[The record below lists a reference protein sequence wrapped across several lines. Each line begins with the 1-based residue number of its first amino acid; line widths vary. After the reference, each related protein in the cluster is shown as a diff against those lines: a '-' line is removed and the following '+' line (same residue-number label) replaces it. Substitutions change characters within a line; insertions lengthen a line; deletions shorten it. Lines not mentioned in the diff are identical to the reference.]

1 MTDRWIHRQ
10 TDGQTDRQTHEKREM
25 RETDRETDEQAYTQ
39 NINYRRERQ
48 TDKKY
53 EYFIYITHQAI
64 FQDVDRQTDKQP
76 GRCMDGQADK

>member
-1 MTDRWIHRQ
+1 
-10 TDGQTDRQTHEKREM
+10 M
-25 RETDRETDEQAYTQ
+25 RDTDRETDEQAYTQ

-53 EYFIYITHQAI
+53 EYITHQAI
-64 FQDVDRQTDKQP
+64 FQDVDRQTDRQL